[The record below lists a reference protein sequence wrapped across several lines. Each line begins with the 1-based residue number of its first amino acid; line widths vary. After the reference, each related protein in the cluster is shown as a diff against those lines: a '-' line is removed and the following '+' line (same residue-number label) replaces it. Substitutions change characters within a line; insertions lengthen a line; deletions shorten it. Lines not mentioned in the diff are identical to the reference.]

1 MQLAARHF
9 PKILFVNDFSPDSLA
24 VADLVRQLLL
34 GYPREQI
41 AWWYSRTSPVRG
53 LTDVAVGELHCCP
66 LPNKMVPNRR
76 LTSLRASILER
87 IWVPI
92 AARHLK
98 RTVSAVKPDLV
109 WVLLFGWPILVARKA
124 CLGTRERLHLSLWDL
139 PDTKPNVAILG
150 KSRSDRFLK
159 AVYWLI
165 RQSASFDGISP
176 AMLEEIATQT
186 GRRDGIL
193 VHSGF
198 EPEHLAGLNSL
209 IATLTDNVLR
219 LAYVGTIISEKA
231 FLNILAAIEKLRAH
245 LPKPLKLEFFGARGY
260 RSAPWFNSEWML
272 EHGVFSDQ
280 GLVEAL
286 QRCDWGIVVTDPEA
300 EDVRYSRYSFPNK
313 IGTYLSAGM
322 PILAVGHKE
331 STLAEIMKS
340 SRVGVFTTEYKGS
353 ALEKFL
359 AETLRIT
366 HPRSHYHDNILQC
379 AGTEFN
385 ANEIR
390 CRLWNAWM
398 QPRQQSRT

>member
-1 MQLAARHF
+1 
-9 PKILFVNDFSPDSLA
+9 V
-24 VADLVRQLLL
+24 
-34 GYPREQI
+34 
-41 AWWYSRTSPVRG
+41 
-53 LTDVAVGELHCCP
+53 
-66 LPNKMVPNRR
+66 
-76 LTSLRASILER
+76 
-87 IWVPI
+87 
-92 AARHLK
+92 
-98 RTVSAVKPDLV
+98 
-109 WVLLFGWPILVARKA
+109 
-124 CLGTRERLHLSLWDL
+124 RLHVSLWDI
-139 PDTKPNVAILG
+139 PDTKPHVAIWG
-150 KSRSDRFLK
+150 ESRADRFLK

-165 RQSASFDGISP
+165 RQSASFDGISH

-198 EPEHLAGLNSL
+198 EPEHLAALSSL
-209 IATLTDNVLR
+209 IATPSNNVLK

-231 FLNILAAIEKLRAH
+231 FLNILAALEKLRAH
-245 LPKPLKLEFFGARGY
+245 LPRPLKLEFFGARGY
-260 RSAPWFNSEWML
+260 RSAPWFNPDWML
-272 EHGVFSDQ
+272 EHAVFSDR

-331 STLAEIMKS
+331 SALAEIMKS
-340 SRVGVFTTEYKGS
+340 SGVGVFTTEYEGS

-359 AETLRIT
+359 VETLRIT
-366 HPRSHYHDNILQC
+366 HPRSHYRDNILQC

-390 CRLWNAWM
+390 GRLWNAWM
-398 QPRQQSRT
+398 QSHQQSTA

>member
-1 MQLAARHF
+1 MQRSSQKL

-24 VADLVRQLLL
+24 IADLVRQLFL

-41 AWWYSRTSPVRG
+41 AWWYSRKSPVRG
-53 LTDVAVGELHCCP
+53 LTDLTVGQLHCCP
-66 LPNKMVPNRR
+66 LPTKLVPNRR
-76 LTSLRASILER
+76 LTSLRAAILER

-109 WVLLFGWPILVARKA
+109 WVLLFSWPILVARKA
-124 CLGTRERLHLSLWDL
+124 GLGGGVPLHVSLWDI
-139 PDTKPNVAILG
+139 PDTKPHVAIWG
-150 KSRSDRFLK
+150 KARADRFLK

-165 RQSASFDGISP
+165 RNSTSFDGISP
-176 AMLEEIATQT
+176 GMLEEIVTHT

-198 EPEHLAGLNSL
+198 EPEHLAALSSQ
-209 IATLTDNVLR
+209 IATPSDNVLK
-219 LAYVGTIISEKA
+219 LAYVGTIISERA
-231 FLNILAAIEKLRAH
+231 FLNILTALEKLRPH

-272 EHGVFSDQ
+272 EHGVFSDR

-286 QRCDWGIVVTDPEA
+286 QRCDWGIVVTDPEV
-300 EDVRYSRYSFPNK
+300 EDVRYSRFSFPNK
-313 IGTYLSAGM
+313 IGTYLSAGV

-331 STLAEIMKS
+331 SALAEVMKS
-340 SRVGVFTTEYKGS
+340 SRVGAFTIEYEGS

-359 AETLRIT
+359 SETLRIAN
-366 HPRSHYHDNILQC
+366 PRSQYRDSILQC
-379 AGTEFN
+379 ASTEFS

-390 CRLWNAWM
+390 ARLWNAWI
-398 QPRQQSRT
+398 QSHQQSRT

>member
-1 MQLAARHF
+1 MQRSSKQL

-41 AWWYSRTSPVRG
+41 AWWYSRNSPVRG
-53 LTDVAVGELHCCP
+53 LTDLAVGELHCCP

-76 LTSLRASILER
+76 LAALRGSILER

-98 RTVSAVKPDLV
+98 RIVSAVKPDIV

-124 CLGTRERLHLSLWDL
+124 CLGEGVRLHVSLWDI
-139 PDTKPNVAILG
+139 PDTKPHVAIWG
-150 KSRSDRFLK
+150 KSRADRFLK

-165 RQSASFDGISP
+165 QRSASFDGISH
-176 AMLEEIATQT
+176 AMLEEIAIQT

-198 EPEHLAGLNSL
+198 EPEHLSALSSH
-209 IATLTDNVLR
+209 ITTPTDNVLR
-219 LAYVGTIISEKA
+219 LAYVGTIISERA
-231 FLNILAAIEKLRAH
+231 FLNIMATLGKLRSH
-245 LPKPLKLEFFGARGY
+245 LPRPLKLEFFGARGY
-260 RSAPWFNSEWML
+260 GSAPWFNSQWML
-272 EHGVFSDQ
+272 EHGVFSDR

-313 IGTYLSAGM
+313 IGTYLSAGV

-331 STLAEIMKS
+331 SALAEIMKS
-340 SRVGVFTTEYKGS
+340 SRVGVFSTEYEGS
-353 ALEKFL
+353 PLEKFL
-359 AETLRIT
+359 AESLRIT
-366 HPRSHYHDNILQC
+366 DPRSHYRDNILEC
-379 AGTEFN
+379 ASTEFN

-390 CRLWNAWM
+390 GRLWNAWM
-398 QPRQQSRT
+398 QSHQQSRT